1 MSNSKYCRGML
12 LLAVVALI
20 ACGGGENAGSKA
32 ASGNL
37 SGTIGADG
45 SSTVYPIT
53 EAMAEEFMKGNPGV
67 RVTVGESG
75 TGGGFKRFCVG
86 ETDISDASRPI
97 KAEEK
102 QACAKGGVEFVEF
115 PIAYDGL
122 SIVVNPQN
130 DFVTCLTT
138 AELKKIWE
146 PGSKVKSWSDVRAGF
161 PNQPIKLFGPGTASG
176 TFDYFTEEI
185 NGKQGASRPDY
196 TASEDDNVLVQGVA
210 GDKYSLGYFGF
221 AYYEENQGKLKL
233 VGVDS
238 GTGCVTPSQETV
250 KSGTYKPLSRPLF
263 IYVTKKAM
271 ARPEVQAFIKFYN
284 DKATEMIPQV
294 GYVPL
299 DAPRYQENA
308 NRVAGGATTQ
318 Q

>member
-1 MSNSKYCRGML
+1 MTSSKYYRGIL
-12 LLAVVALI
+12 PLGVVALI
-20 ACGGGENAGSKA
+20 ACSGGEKSSG
-32 ASGNL
+32 ASGGNL
-37 SGTIGADG
+37 SGTIGVDG

-97 KAEEK
+97 KDTEK
-102 QACAKGGVEFVEF
+102 QACAQGGVEFVDF
-115 PIAYDGL
+115 QIAHDGL

-221 AYYEENQGKLKL
+221 AYYEENQAKLKL

-271 ARPEVQAFIKFYN
+271 ARPEVQAFVKFYN
-284 DKATEMIPQV
+284 EHATELIPQV

-308 NRVAGGATTQ
+308 SRVTGGSTTQ

>member
-1 MSNSKYCRGML
+1 MSNSKYYRGML
-12 LLAVVALI
+12 LLGVVALI
-20 ACGGGENAGSKA
+20 ACGGGEAGSKA

-97 KAEEK
+97 KDEEK
-102 QACAKGGVEFVEF
+102 QTCAKSGVEFVEF
-115 PIAYDGL
+115 PVAYDGL

-196 TASEDDNVLVQGVA
+196 TASEDDNVLVQGVE
-210 GDKYSLGYFGF
+210 GDKYSLGYFGY
-221 AYYEENQGKLKL
+221 AYYAENQGKLKL
-233 VGVDS
+233 VGVDP

-263 IYVTKKAM
+263 VYVTKKAM

-284 DKATEMIPQV
+284 DKATELIPQV

-308 NRVAGGATTQ
+308 SRIAGGSTTQ